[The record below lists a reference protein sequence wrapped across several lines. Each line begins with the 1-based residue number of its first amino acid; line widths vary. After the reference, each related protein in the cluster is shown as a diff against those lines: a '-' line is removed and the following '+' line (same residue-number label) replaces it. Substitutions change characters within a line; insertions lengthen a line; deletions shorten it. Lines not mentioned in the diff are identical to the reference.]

1 MKRLSSLILAMS
13 ALLFAVT
20 SCDKESLRLYHD
32 YSGNKISL
40 IGSWGLVEVQYW
52 TAGVFRTEKLEPE
65 SLMVFKENG
74 LGESVM
80 LKDDGSRELISTFHW
95 EKYPGSVTLY
105 SEEEFENNRYYTDE
119 DMQYMPGRTYEFK
132 IIDNDT
138 ISYREKVSSGSYT
151 VNVFARF

>member
-1 MKRLSSLILAMS
+1 MKRAITFILA
-13 ALLFAVT
+13 LTAVILSVT
-20 SCDKESLRLYHD
+20 CCDKESLKLYRD
-32 YSGNKISL
+32 YSGNRISL

-52 TAGVFRTEKLEPE
+52 TAGVFRTEELEPE

-74 LGESVM
+74 LGESVA
-80 LKDDGSRELISTFHW
+80 LKSDGSRELISTFHW

-105 SEEEFENNRYYTDE
+105 TEEEFENNRYYTDE
-119 DMQYMPGRTYEFK
+119 DMQYMPGRTYEFR

-151 VNVFARF
+151 VNIFTRF